1 MTGPAPVATI
11 VASGATAVIAYN
23 DLVALGID
31 AGITSMGKRCPEDLS
46 IIGTDDIEMASI
58 RQPGLTTVRLAIN
71 RCGSLAVEVL
81 LQAMAGGSP
90 RSVASLDSQLIVRDS
105 TAPPRRD

>member
-1 MTGPAPVATI
+1 MSRTAQA
-11 VASGATAVIAYN
+11 AATAVIAYN
-23 DLVALGID
+23 DLVALGIES
-31 AGITSMGKRCPEDLS
+31 GVRTLGKRCPEDLS

-81 LQAMAGGSP
+81 VRAMSGAAP
-90 RSVASLDSQLIVRDS
+90 RSVASLDSQLIVRES
-105 TAPPRRD
+105 TAPPRRS